1 MTITKIA
8 LLFIFSNEKNLR
20 RIWLIFDIEKDFE
33 SQNFA
38 VFDLQFENDQKAK
51 NIFMV
56 VFVVL

>member
-1 MTITKIA
+1 MK
-8 LLFIFSNEKNLR
+8 KKLR
-20 RIWLIFDIEKDFE
+20 RIWLIFDMEKDFE

-38 VFDLQFENDQKAK
+38 VFDLQFESDQKAK